1 MPIDYRLEIIP
12 TAINA
17 DQYSIGTISTD
28 ELQIVTYRTGT
39 QKHQWVSTGSGG
51 GGGGGSTIIKDP
63 ITGAVLTPNSS
74 GVVTL
79 PNQDEV
85 LLGVGAPTGTPP
97 AGKEIY
103 FDTAAGKYYIANGA
117 TWSAGFGGNGALK
130 TVVTQPL
137 VAGDNI
143 ITHDFALKSPFATIV
158 SVLDA
163 TTKLWIDH
171 ALIATTANTVT
182 VNVGIPVTSA
192 QITILA

>member
-1 MPIDYRLEIIP
+1 MFIDYRLQIIP
-12 TAINA
+12 TATNS
-17 DQYSIGTISTD
+17 DQYSIGTMSTD
-28 ELQIVTYRTGT
+28 ELQVVAYQIGT
-39 QKHQWVSTGSGG
+39 QKHQWVSTR
-51 GGGGGSTIIKDP
+51 GGSAATPTSIKDP
-63 ITGAVLTPNSS
+63 VTGAALVPDSQ
-74 GVVTL
+74 GAVTL

-85 LLGVGAPTGTPP
+85 LLGTGTPTGAPP

-103 FDTAAGKYYIANGA
+103 FDTAAGKYYLANGA

-137 VAGDNI
+137 VAGNNV
-143 ITHDFALKSPFATIV
+143 ITHNFALTTPFATMV

-171 ALIATTANTVT
+171 ALIATAANTVT
-182 VNVGIPVTSA
+182 VNVGIPVASA

>member
-12 TAINA
+12 DAINA

-28 ELQIVTYRTGT
+28 ELQIVAYRTGS

-51 GGGGGSTIIKDP
+51 SVGGSTIIKDP

-85 LLGVGAPTGTPP
+85 LLGIGAPTGTPP

-103 FDTAAGKYYIANGA
+103 FDTVDGKYYVSNGTA
-117 TWSAGFGGNGALK
+117 WSAGFGGNGALK
-130 TVVTQPL
+130 TRVNQPL

-143 ITHDFALKSPFATIV
+143 ITHNFALKSPFATMV
-158 SVLDA
+158 SVVDA

-171 ALIATTANTVT
+171 ALVDIAANSVT
-182 VNVGIPVTSA
+182 VNVGIAVTSA